1 MKFAPIIDP
10 AVRKPAPKPVRVD
23 LRKAFGIGT
32 GLWAVALVIALILLA
47 FNHST
52 LSLVIMCA
60 AGVIIGVLLLILE
73 HFDRWTTAVSV
84 NDHWANGSVRLNV
97 LPCPGAPHTDTSP

>member
-52 LSLVIMCA
+52 LPLVIMCA
-60 AGVIIGVLLLILE
+60 AGVIIGVLLLIWE
-73 HFDRWTTAVSV
+73 HFDRL
-84 NDHWANGSVRLNV
+84 DYRRL
-97 LPCPGAPHTDTSP
+97 GQ

>member
-23 LRKAFGIGT
+23 LRKAFGMGT

-52 LSLVIMCA
+52 LPLVIMCA
-60 AGVIIGVLLLILE
+60 AGVIIRPLGLPPSRSMIIGP
-73 HFDRWTTAVSV
+73 TAVS
-84 NDHWANGSVRLNV
+84 D
-97 LPCPGAPHTDTSP
+97 